1 MATPPPPPPLSANQP
16 PAQGLSHSTPLVT
29 VSNGHQGI
37 RPIAGGLTS
46 VGADHPLAR
55 YPEPTALLPT
65 PTRTSPS
72 AKPGIVAR
80 NPVVATVTTP
90 SNSQAASA
98 SDIALS
104 GPISP
109 VAKSLDALADQFLS
123 APSYRTSSLNLPP
136 ILKPPALPP
145 NQSAIQKIRTLAE
158 RRAWGDVLQVAG
170 DSLRSPTSKYAP
182 IYTSLVQNTTSPLE
196 GDPALTLLQSE
207 TIEIVT
213 LECHAHLKL
222 RRYSDV
228 GREVDRWDF
237 IVDAPNAPV
246 WIPASLYILAAES
259 LQYTD
264 PHNPTKCCDILYEL
278 KLTYKDQPQWLA
290 SINNG
295 LSNAFVRQLE
305 WRLALASLDDMRAN
319 GEGLIDWEVSQDAG
333 LASHRDQLVAAFHA
347 EALSRQGRILLQVG
361 ALPEARR
368 LFDEAKTLGESISS
382 PSPPHYLTRR
392 LPGQIMLNE
401 GLMEFS
407 LRHLE
412 ESMTAFKAAI
422 DLLRQVNDDGM
433 YDGRLFTG
441 PVCTESTH
449 SLLSSC
455 WNNMGLAALY
465 TCRMKEAVR
474 MMESLVR
481 ENPTLYLTERLAFN
495 LCTLYELG
503 GDTTTSARKKR
514 VLQLVAKRFYLH
526 DIGPENFR
534 VN

>member
-1 MATPPPPPPLSANQP
+1 MATPPPPPANQP
-16 PAQGLSHSTPLVT
+16 PAQGLSHSTPLVK
-29 VSNGHQGI
+29 VSNVHQGI

-46 VGADHPLAR
+46 VGADHPLAT

-65 PTRTSPS
+65 RTPPSPQPSTAARTPTIAAVPPS
-72 AKPGIVAR
+72 STLQ
-80 NPVVATVTTP
+80 AT
-90 SNSQAASA
+90 A
-98 SDIALS
+98 DIALG
-104 GPISP
+104 GPMSP

-136 ILKPPALPP
+136 ILKPPALPQ
-145 NQSAIQKIRTLAE
+145 NQSAIEKIRTLAE

-170 DSLRSPTSKYAP
+170 DLLRSPTSKYAP

-196 GDPALTLLQSE
+196 GDPALALLQSE
-207 TIEIVT
+207 TIEILT
-213 LECHAHLKL
+213 LECHAWLKL

-237 IVDAPNAPV
+237 IVDAANAPL

-278 KLTYKDQPQWLA
+278 RLTYKDQPQWLA

-305 WRLALASLDDMRAN
+305 WRLALVSLDDMRAN
-319 GEGLIDWEVSQDAG
+319 GGGLVDWEVSQDAT
-333 LASHRDQLVAAFHA
+333 LAPHREELVAAFDA
-347 EALSRQGRILLQVG
+347 EILSRQGRILLQVG

-368 LFDEAKTLGESISS
+368 LFDEAKRLGESIS
-382 PSPPHYLTRR
+382 PLPHYLTRR
-392 LPGQIMLNE
+392 LPGQLMLND

-422 DLLRQVNDDGM
+422 DLLRQYHDDGT

-481 ENPTLYLTERLAFN
+481 ENPTLYLTERMAFN

-503 GDTTTSARKKR
+503 ADTTTSARKKR

-534 VN
+534 VT